1 MHIIKE
7 TINNVHQQD
16 GELELFQQH
25 CLMRKA
31 HHHSLNRVFTLEII
45 NEINTRGRIA
55 LLPALGYGHSIR
67 IVVDMPSYANVR
79 QDCDICMKSMVFLAW

>member
-16 GELELFQQH
+16 GELELFQKH

-45 NEINTRGRIA
+45 NEINTRWAHCIA
-55 LLPALGYGHSIR
+55 TRLGIWTL
-67 IVVDMPSYANVR
+67 NT
-79 QDCDICMKSMVFLAW
+79 DCG